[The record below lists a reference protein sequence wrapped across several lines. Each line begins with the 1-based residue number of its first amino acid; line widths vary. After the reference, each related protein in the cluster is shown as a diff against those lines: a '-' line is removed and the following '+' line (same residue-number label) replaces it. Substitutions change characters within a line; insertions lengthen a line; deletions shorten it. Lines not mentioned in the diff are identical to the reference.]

1 MKKTIC
7 VILTVMLLGGC
18 VFAFAG
24 CNDDDYGRELVKDGT
39 FDSGNYYWYIS
50 REIDSS
56 KDGTTISKT
65 EGENPYLVLN
75 NGSNAGNYVKV

>member
-7 VILTVMLLGGC
+7 VILTVMLLVGC

-50 REIDSS
+50 R
-56 KDGTTISKT
+56 
-65 EGENPYLVLN
+65 
-75 NGSNAGNYVKV
+75 